1 MAALIGG
8 SDSETPGHQQMVT
21 QSVSPGAVSSSTSA
35 GIGERDDASTELVH
49 ASAVRLLGKGVLLL
63 GPSTSGKSDLALRLI
78 DAGAVLIADDQVRLS
93 LAGDRLRAGPPACLA
108 GLIELRG
115 MGIMRVPFEEGLLD
129 LAVDLK
135 TSSLAAEPLPE
146 PATVSWLGI
155 DLPKIELDSSAP
167 SAVARIKMALN
178 AERIF

>member
-21 QSVSPGAVSSSTSA
+21 QSVSFGAGSSSAS
-35 GIGERDDASTELVH
+35 IGPDQRDEASVEFVH
-49 ASAVRLLGKGVLLL
+49 ASAVRLSGKGVLLL

-93 LAGDRLRAGPPACLA
+93 LAGDRLHAAPPTCLA

-129 LAVDLK
+129 LAVDLQN
-135 TSSLAAEPLPE
+135 SSLAGEPLPE
-146 PATVSWLGI
+146 PVTASWLGV
-155 DLPKIELDSSAP
+155 DLPKITTDASAP
-167 SAVARIKMALN
+167 SAVARIRMALN

>member
-1 MAALIGG
+1 
-8 SDSETPGHQQMVT
+8 MVT
-21 QSVSPGAVSSSTSA
+21 QSASFGARSPSISA
-35 GIGERDDASTELVH
+35 SPDRRDKASIEFIH
-49 ASAVRLLGKGVLLL
+49 ASAVRLSGRGILLL
-63 GPSTSGKSDLALRLI
+63 GSSSSGKSDLALRLI

-93 LAGDRLRAGPPACLA
+93 LAGDRLHAGPPKCLA

-135 TSSLAAEPLPE
+135 VSGAVVDPLPE
-146 PATVSWLGI
+146 PATVSWLGV
-155 DLPKIELDSSAP
+155 DLPKIELDASAP

>member
-1 MAALIGG
+1 
-8 SDSETPGHQQMVT
+8 MVT
-21 QSVSPGAVSSSTSA
+21 QSVSPGAVSSSVSA
-35 GIGERDDASTELVH
+35 GRDETSTELVH
-49 ASAVRLLGKGVLLL
+49 ASAVRLSGKGILLR

-93 LAGDRLRAGPPACLA
+93 LVGDRLHAGPPACLA

-129 LAVDLK
+129 LVIDLQA
-135 TSSLAAEPLPE
+135 SSLAAEPLPE
-146 PATVSWLGI
+146 PATISWLGI
-155 DLPKIELDSSAP
+155 DLPKIALDAAAP
-167 SAVARIKMALN
+167 SAVARIKMTLN